1 MREFFIDALEA
12 IIAVVLI
19 LGAIVILIS
28 GIGAMF
34 GAQGGFLRGLAILIG
49 GSIYLM
55 LIGGMAYLG
64 LGIYHNTRRT
74 AEAVERLADHR

>member
-1 MREFFIDALEA
+1 MRDFFINALEK
-12 IIAVVLI
+12 IIAVVI
-19 LGAIVILIS
+19 VLGALAVLIGGVGTIFS
-28 GIGAMF
+28 
-34 GAQGGFLRGLAILIG
+34 QGGFLRGLGILIG

-74 AEAVERLADHR
+74 AEAVEKLAQR

>member
-12 IIAVVLI
+12 IIAVVLV
-19 LGAIVILIS
+19 LGAIMVLVS

-34 GAQGGFLRGLAILIG
+34 GPMGGFFRGIAILIG
-49 GSIYLM
+49 GSVWLM
-55 LIGGMAYLG
+55 LVGGMAYLG

-74 AEAVERLADHR
+74 AEAIERLADRR